1 MAERDKIWEVLGK
14 SVKWEDVV
22 RHAPKIVEAAR
33 VLYETS
39 RQRQPRPAGS
49 GSSAGAAGADPASDL
64 TTRLADLEA
73 QVGSLQDNEGQQ
85 AALVSDIARQLD
97 ALTGSVDALASRVQM
112 LLWLAAGGL
121 VAGLA
126 ALVLALVR

>member
-1 MAERDKIWEVLGK
+1 MAERGKIWEVLGK
-14 SVKWEDVV
+14 SVKWEEVV

-33 VLYETS
+33 VLYETN

-49 GSSAGAAGADPASDL
+49 GGAAGPDPTSDL
-64 TTRLADLEA
+64 KARLAGLEA
-73 QVGSLQDNEGQQ
+73 QVGSLQDNESQQ
-85 AALVSDIARQLD
+85 AALVSDIARQL
-97 ALTGSVDALASRVQM
+97 AVLTGSVDALASRVQM

-126 ALVLALVR
+126 ALVLVLVR

>member
-1 MAERDKIWEVLGK
+1 MAERGIWEVLGK
-14 SVKWEDVV
+14 SVKWEEVV

-33 VLYETS
+33 VLYETN
-39 RQRQPRPAGS
+39 RQRQPRPGGS
-49 GSSAGAAGADPASDL
+49 GGPGGPDPTSDL
-64 TTRLADLEA
+64 KTRLANLEA
-73 QVGSLQDNEGQQ
+73 QVSSLQDNESQQ
-85 AALVSDIARQLD
+85 AALVSDIAKQLD

-112 LLWLAAGGL
+112 LLWLAVGGL

>member
-1 MAERDKIWEVLGK
+1 MAERGKIWEVLGK
-14 SVKWEDVV
+14 SVKWEEVV

-33 VLYETS
+33 ILYETN

-49 GSSAGAAGADPASDL
+49 GGPDPTSDL
-64 TTRLADLEA
+64 MTRLGDLEA
-73 QVGSLQDNEGQQ
+73 QVSSLQDNESQQ
-85 AALVSDIARQLD
+85 AALVSDIASQLD
-97 ALTGSVDALASRVQM
+97 VLTGSVDALASRVQM

-121 VAGLA
+121 VAGVA

>member
-1 MAERDKIWEVLGK
+1 MAERGKIWEVLGK
-14 SVKWEDVV
+14 SVKWEEVV

-33 VLYETS
+33 VLYETN

-49 GSSAGAAGADPASDL
+49 GGFAGPDPTSGL
-64 TTRLADLEA
+64 KTSLADLEA
-73 QVGSLQDNEGQQ
+73 QVSRLQDNESQQ
-85 AALVSDIARQLD
+85 AALVSDIAKQLG

-112 LLWLAAGGL
+112 LLWLAVGGL

>member
-1 MAERDKIWEVLGK
+1 MAERGKIWEVLGK
-14 SVKWEDVV
+14 SVKWEEVV

-33 VLYETS
+33 ILYETN

-49 GSSAGAAGADPASDL
+49 GGSGGSDL
-64 TTRLADLEA
+64 SPDLKTRLADLEA
-73 QVGSLQDNEGQQ
+73 QVSSLQDNESQQ

-97 ALTGSVDALASRVQM
+97 VLTGSVDALASRVQM

-126 ALVLALVR
+126 APVLATGR

>member
-1 MAERDKIWEVLGK
+1 MAERGKIWEVLGK
-14 SVKWEDVV
+14 SVKWEEVV

-33 VLYETS
+33 ILYETN

-49 GSSAGAAGADPASDL
+49 GGSGGPDTTSDL
-64 TTRLADLEA
+64 KTRLADLEA
-73 QVGSLQDNEGQQ
+73 QVSSLQDNESQQ

-97 ALTGSVDALASRVQM
+97 ALTGSVDALASRVQR
-112 LLWLAAGGL
+112 LLWLAVGGL

-126 ALVLALVR
+126 ALVLALAR

>member
-33 VLYETS
+33 VLYES
-39 RQRQPRPAGS
+39 RQRQSRPATS
-49 GSSAGAAGADPASDL
+49 GGSAGPDSTSDL
-64 TTRLADLEA
+64 KTRLADLEA
-73 QVGSLQDNEGQQ
+73 QVSSLQDNEGQQ
-85 AALVSDIARQLD
+85 AALVSDIARQLN

>member
-1 MAERDKIWEVLGK
+1 MAERGKIWEVLGK
-14 SVKWEDVV
+14 SVKWEEVV

-33 VLYETS
+33 ILYETN

-49 GSSAGAAGADPASDL
+49 GGSGGPDL
-64 TTRLADLEA
+64 SPDLKTRLADLEA
-73 QVGSLQDNEGQQ
+73 QVSSLQDNESQQ

-97 ALTGSVDALASRVQM
+97 VLTGSVDALASRVQM

>member
-1 MAERDKIWEVLGK
+1 MAERGKIWEVLGK
-14 SVKWEDVV
+14 SVKWEEVV

-33 VLYETS
+33 ILYETN

-49 GSSAGAAGADPASDL
+49 GGSAGPEPTSDL
-64 TTRLADLEA
+64 KTSLADLEA
-73 QVGSLQDNEGQQ
+73 QVSSLQDNESQQ
-85 AALVSDIARQLD
+85 AALVSDIARQLN
-97 ALTGSVDALASRVQM
+97 ALTSSVDALGSRMQM

>member
-33 VLYETS
+33 VLYEN
-39 RQRQPRPAGS
+39 RQRQSRPAAS
-49 GSSAGAAGADPASDL
+49 GGSAGPDSTSDL
-64 TTRLADLEA
+64 KTRLADLEA
-73 QVGSLQDNEGQQ
+73 QVSSLQDNEGQQ
-85 AALVSDIARQLD
+85 AALVSDIARQLN

>member
-1 MAERDKIWEVLGK
+1 MAERGKIWEVLGK
-14 SVKWEDVV
+14 SVKWEEVV

-33 VLYETS
+33 ILYETN

-49 GSSAGAAGADPASDL
+49 GGSGGSDL
-64 TTRLADLEA
+64 SPDLKTRLADLEA
-73 QVGSLQDNEGQQ
+73 QVSSLQDNESQQ

-97 ALTGSVDALASRVQM
+97 VLTGSVDALASRVQM

>member
-1 MAERDKIWEVLGK
+1 MAERGKIWEVLGK
-14 SVKWEDVV
+14 SVKWEEVV

-33 VLYETS
+33 VLYETN

-49 GSSAGAAGADPASDL
+49 GSSAGPDSTSGLKTS
-64 TTRLADLEA
+64 LADLEA
-73 QVGSLQDNEGQQ
+73 QVIRLQDNESQQ
-85 AALVSDIARQLD
+85 AALVSDIAKQLD
-97 ALTGSVDALASRVQM
+97 ALTVSVDALASRVQM

>member
-1 MAERDKIWEVLGK
+1 MAERGKIWEVLGK
-14 SVKWEDVV
+14 SVKWEEVV

-33 VLYETS
+33 VLYETN

-49 GSSAGAAGADPASDL
+49 SGPDATSGMKTS
-64 TTRLADLEA
+64 LADLEA
-73 QVGSLQDNEGQQ
+73 QVSRLQDNESQQ

-112 LLWLAAGGL
+112 LLWLAVGGL

>member
-1 MAERDKIWEVLGK
+1 MAERGKIWEVLGK
-14 SVKWEDVV
+14 SVKWEEVV

-33 VLYETS
+33 VLYETN

-49 GSSAGAAGADPASDL
+49 GGSGGPDPTSGL
-64 TTRLADLEA
+64 KTSLADLEA
-73 QVGSLQDNEGQQ
+73 QVIRLQDNESQQ
-85 AALVSDIARQLD
+85 AALVSDIAKQLD
-97 ALTGSVDALASRVQM
+97 ALTVSVDALASRVQM
-112 LLWLAAGGL
+112 LLWLAVGGL

>member
-1 MAERDKIWEVLGK
+1 MAERGKIWELLGK
-14 SVKWEDVV
+14 SVKWEEVV

-33 VLYETS
+33 VLYETN

-49 GSSAGAAGADPASDL
+49 GGSAGPDPASGL
-64 TTRLADLEA
+64 KTSLADLEA
-73 QVGSLQDNEGQQ
+73 QVSRLQDNESQQ
-85 AALVSDIARQLD
+85 AALVSDIAKQLD